1 MPIYEYKCSSC
12 FHSDDLFLKLSE
24 AITKNCPVC
33 GKETFEKKVS
43 APAFKLNGSGWYET
57 DFKKPTTNSEAT
69 STKSEAKSIS
79 SESPLKSENQKNV

>member
-33 GKETFEKKVS
+33 GKEAFEKKVS

-57 DFKKPTTNSEAT
+57 DFKKST
-69 STKSEAKSIS
+69 TKSETISTKPEAKSTA
-79 SESPLKSENQKNV
+79 SESSLKTEKKKNV

>member
-12 FHSDDLFLKLSE
+12 SHSDDLFLKLSE

-33 GKETFEKKVS
+33 NKETFEKMLS

-57 DFKKPTTNSEAT
+57 DFKKSVTKKEANST
-69 STKSEAKSIS
+69 STETSVKTD
-79 SESPLKSENQKNV
+79 NQKNV